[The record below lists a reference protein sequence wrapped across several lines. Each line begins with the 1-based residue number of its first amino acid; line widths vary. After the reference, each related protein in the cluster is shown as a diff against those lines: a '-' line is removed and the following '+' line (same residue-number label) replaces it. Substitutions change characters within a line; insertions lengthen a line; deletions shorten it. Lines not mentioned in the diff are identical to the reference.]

1 MRRIK
6 KIQAFTLNEMLVVL
20 LLTTI
25 VIGMGF
31 AVLQLVQQQMGGID
45 ENYGRNTEF
54 NLLRQSLWMDFNQS
68 DGVWYDAKNGQLLF
82 TNELRK
88 VTYHMYEDKIIKDI
102 DTFQVAFK
110 QHRFFFKGDLRKEG
124 EIDALD
130 FSTDKKNG
138 SQRLFAFKTNA
149 ATSSVNE

>member
-1 MRRIK
+1 MQRIK
-6 KIQAFTLNEMLVVL
+6 KINAFTLNEMLVVL

-25 VIGMGF
+25 VVGMGF

-45 ENYGRNTEF
+45 RNYERNTDL

-82 TNELRK
+82 KNELK
-88 VTYHMYEDKIIKDI
+88 EVTYHVHQDKIIKDI
-102 DTFQVAFK
+102 DTFQITFK
-110 QHRFFFKGDLRKEG
+110 EQRFFFKGEIRKEG

-138 SQRLFAFKTNA
+138 SQRLFVFKTNA
-149 ATSSVNE
+149 ATSSINE